1 MNKNIQTGSIFN
13 CNTLHI
19 GDIIV
24 DNQVIYKNLFT
35 MKDDLY
41 IIFFDPLKTLFKKN
55 KENIEVKHYI
65 LELYNLMGLV
75 ECLHLG
81 IDIEFD
87 EKSILNKVK
96 NFYTKSYI
104 FFRKRVL
111 ENPEKLFIKFSEAL
125 YQKDSYKINECYEL
139 INEYYNI
146 DCPINFN
153 DTELE
158 VWGKKIKDIII
169 ENIF

>member
-13 CNTLHI
+13 CNNLHI

-24 DNQVIYKNLFT
+24 DNQVIYKDQFT
-35 MKDDLY
+35 MKEDIY
-41 IIFFDPLKTLFKKN
+41 IYFFDPLKTLFKKN
-55 KENIEVKHYI
+55 KDKVEVNTYI
-65 LELYNLMGLV
+65 LELYNLMGIV

-81 IDIEFD
+81 INIEYD

-111 ENPEKLFIKFSEAL
+111 ENPEKLFINFSEAL
-125 YQKDSYKINECYEL
+125 YQKEIGRLNDYYKL
-139 INEYYNI
+139 ISEYYNI

-153 DTELE
+153 DAELY
-158 VWGKKIKDIII
+158 VWGEKIKDIIR